1 MPEEQ
6 NLIPGL
12 DEFGKVE
19 QNEKKDGKYHF
30 KITDGF
36 KTHAENCRVL
46 FDLILGS
53 IPEKNLVIEKFITD
67 DNMYYLILKP
77 KN

>member
-6 NLIPGL
+6 NLITGL

-36 KTHAENCRVL
+36 KTTATNCGKL
-46 FDLILGS
+46 FNLILS
-53 IPEKNLVIEKFITD
+53 EIPEKNLVIEKFITD
-67 DNMYYLILKP
+67 NNLYHLILKV
-77 KN
+77 KL